1 MVHRNQF
8 LKCKRSKHCNKY
20 KNIIIMYVVHHCVHF
35 INFDEIFAYEL
46 TRSELPEHLT
56 SQQKRVIT

>member
-1 MVHRNQF
+1 
-8 LKCKRSKHCNKY
+8 
-20 KNIIIMYVVHHCVHF
+20 MYVVHHCVHF